1 MLMDTN
7 IHSEVDL
14 LACGEKLEN
23 HMDCVTV
30 PTLTETGVTSLEV
43 NKKMT
48 SQPVFTRSKL
58 TIETL

>member
-14 LACGEKLEN
+14 LVCGEKLEN
-23 HMDCVTV
+23 HMGCVTV

-43 NKKMT
+43 NKQM
-48 SQPVFTRSKL
+48 
-58 TIETL
+58 I